1 MRKGQNT
8 SKESKL
14 NLKLSSHRVIIPL
27 YIPIESDYYKESFE
41 IFRMC
46 LESLHKTSYSS
57 LKISVVSNGSC
68 NSINSKLLAM
78 QQQELIDELIIE
90 SEAIGKI
97 NSILK
102 ALRTVEE
109 RFVTITDGDVLF
121 LNHWEDK
128 TLQLFDTFPNA
139 GMVSPVPIFR
149 THFRLTSNIW
159 IRHLLSKRLYFRA
172 VKNQDALTKFAAS
185 IGWPRL
191 DEKWKD
197 TILTLQGK
205 NDVLA
210 VVGCSHFVGTYK
222 REVFKYLPKVNSDY
236 RLGGDSEL
244 LYTDLP
250 VVKAGGYRLAT
261 YDNYAYHMGN
271 TIEPWMIEVFEAIK
285 VKKEKQLITTDY
297 TLLRKKNW
305 LFLSGTKVFE
315 KLLHIKLI
323 KKKLLRYKGLTNKQ
337 LQNFIS

>member
-1 MRKGQNT
+1 MRKGQNI

-14 NLKLSSHRVIIPL
+14 TLRASNHRVIIPL
-27 YIPIESDYYKESFE
+27 YIPTQEEYYKESFE

-46 LESLHKTSYSS
+46 LESLQKTSYSL

-68 NSINSKLLAM
+68 DAVNSKLLAL

-121 LNHWEDK
+121 MNHWEDK
-128 TLQLFDTFPNA
+128 ILETFDAFPKA
-139 GMVSPVPIFR
+139 GVVSPVPVFR

-159 IRHLLSKRLYFRA
+159 VRFLFNKRLYFRV
-172 VKNQDALTKFAAS
+172 VKNQNALTKFANS

-191 DEKWKD
+191 DNKWKD
-197 TILTLQGK
+197 TILTLQGE

-222 REVFKYLPKVNSDY
+222 REVFKYLPKVNSNY
-236 RLGGDSEL
+236 KLGGDSEL

-261 YDNYAYHMGN
+261 YDNFAYHMGN
-271 TIEPWMIEVFEAIK
+271 TIEPWMLETYNALEKIEHK
-285 VKKEKQLITTDY
+285 
-297 TLLRKKNW
+297 TLLKNNYDT
-305 LFLSGTKVFE
+305 LYKDNLLIKLACLLFE
-315 KLLHIKLI
+315 KALYFKPFKKYLLKN
-323 KKKLLRYKGLTNKQ
+323 KGLTSKQ
-337 LQNFIS
+337 IENFIS